1 MKVLKYLK
9 CFKIIF
15 QRLKAWGCFFA
26 YGNTSIRVTDCLIDL
41 VVFFCLFVC
50 FVFFFTD
57 PGNSQDSRGRKG
69 AIFYS
74 TLPLSLAH
82 EHLGIYLQHGTWGD
96 YHIFL
101 IETLV
106 FNRLLLDE
114 IYHLIELLFDWLMMW
129 CWFSFVCLLIWFYV
143 LLRLFDMTETGRPE
157 LASTII
163 LVLQA
168 NQLTKCASHSSWV
181 FSTTSRYI
189 KSTLN

>member
-1 MKVLKYLK
+1 MGMLFCIWVHIHRSNGLMDWFS
-9 CFKIIF
+9 C
-15 QRLKAWGCFFA
+15 CFF
-26 YGNTSIRVTDCLIDL
+26 L
-41 VVFFCLFVC
+41 FFC
-50 FVFFFTD
+50 FF
-57 PGNSQDSRGRKG
+57 SRTLATHRTAGEGRG

-82 EHLGIYLQHGTWGD
+82 EHSGIYLQLGTWGD

-106 FNRLLLDE
+106 FNRLLLNE

-143 LLRLFDMTETGRPE
+143 LLRLFDMTETGRLE

-168 NQLTKCASHSSWV
+168 NQLTKCASHPSWV
-181 FSTTSRYI
+181 FSTTPRYF